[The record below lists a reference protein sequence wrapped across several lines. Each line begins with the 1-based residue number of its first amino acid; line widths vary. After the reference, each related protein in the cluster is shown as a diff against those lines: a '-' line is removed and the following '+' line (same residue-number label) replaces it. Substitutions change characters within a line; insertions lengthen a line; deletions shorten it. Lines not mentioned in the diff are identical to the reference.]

1 MYNVFISQSCKTFE
15 IEHMKRLLILLL
27 AIPLLSLTVEKEN
40 TKFIGKWIGEDK
52 KDIGYLN
59 FDSEG
64 YAYFEIQGQIM
75 GGKEFV
81 MNGKKGKMTY
91 EINSETNPIQI
102 DFIVTVLESGEQ
114 KSLLC
119 IANFIDNDTME
130 FAINFEEKRP
140 TEFNSENSIIF
151 KREK

>member
-1 MYNVFISQSCKTFE
+1 
-15 IEHMKRLLILLL
+15 MKRLLILLL
-27 AIPLLSLTVEKEN
+27 ALPFLSSTVKVEN
-40 TKFIGKWIGEDK
+40 IKFIGKWIGEDEK
-52 KDIGYLN
+52 EIAYLN

-64 YAYFEIQGQIM
+64 YAYFEIQGQII

-91 EINSETNPIQI
+91 EINREENPIQV
-102 DFIVTVLESGEQ
+102 DFIVTIFETEEQ
-114 KSLLC
+114 KKLLC